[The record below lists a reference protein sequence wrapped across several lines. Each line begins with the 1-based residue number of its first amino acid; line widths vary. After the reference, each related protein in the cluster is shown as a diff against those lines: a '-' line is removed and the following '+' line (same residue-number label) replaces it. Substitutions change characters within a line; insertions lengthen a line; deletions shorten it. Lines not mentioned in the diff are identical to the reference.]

1 MQYRILAVTIWSSII
16 GNLEFCTAND
26 IANKYTGHLVEIQ
39 AYPQIID
46 SSLSKKL
53 YLKNGTL
60 YESTTEIITFKQ
72 DESSDRFSTFD
83 DAHLRRTMVKNN
95 ETNDTNIVDLA
106 DSEESYFFQDSDNFG
121 QKSRSVPLSN
131 IKYDKYDI
139 SISHSRLK
147 EANDQSGSPD
157 ILQRIFTTSSRDVS
171 EIDKKKSK
179 TKDVVKDNIS
189 IGNMIQIRNNE
200 ESTIASGINER
211 TFEQSGLNDEE
222 RIFDRND
229 RIDLTIKSEKND
241 FIKESDSLSMASSP
255 FRKLSG
261 PIIVPDF
268 PQLKAS
274 SSLLISEKTS
284 DKSDNPEIQDVIGS
298 TLVLNPLR
306 VGVALVNAKENTL
319 IDDDSENNQS
329 VKCVFSSSTVQTEAN
344 TLDEEGAVSNN
355 ESTKACSN
363 INISHEQFSKQSE
376 SPTFD
381 EGSMKKKK
389 ADDTVEIQKSIEIYH
404 NAPVQEIHYPVEL
417 SPLISRPVENIFQKT
432 NVNNAINLDG
442 IQKEF
447 RISGEHRSVD
457 LDVQPINSN
466 FYISNVDDNIEEKIS
481 RTRQS
486 IGFQE
491 KPNNLM
497 VDNSDSVVKKNNFP
511 YISMGLYLS
520 SDKRVESN
528 SFPAQQSTSNSG
540 NNIGIPIL
548 LLPGQSQDATSY
560 EQYTDAGNI
569 FNGISMTASG
579 GNKHQTLNN
588 FKSDKEAGDHH
599 YVVNMHE
606 ERSEPS
612 QYHLFQ
618 RIIQNNPLPLIE
630 TRYVLPI
637 SSPYSIIAKKSI
649 EKPTYGLHST
659 ELENV
664 DNKVFYSIEKI
675 MDKQASS
682 PQQLAQIPNDKQTI
696 ERQTHLPNPYAF
708 YVEKTGEK
716 KIPQVIHR
724 FIMQP
729 YPIHIKF
736 PSLSTEKLISPDH
749 LENKIIKPNRK
760 SYPIEAG
767 KNSENVKVHSEEIDN
782 HQVQPSQVH
791 RSLQKFYAEVSSI
804 PFYRNYINSS
814 SIHENARK
822 KPSFYFGESTTGYN
836 NKNGHYNYLEQS
848 SNSVPPKE
856 IASIGN
862 LRSYRRRGRIFEKDR
877 TSKNKYMDS
886 RQMSSSSLRMQL
898 KSSPSFLVEA
908 QQSVV
913 PGIMRNTRQS
923 EGYPLGDIGNFRQS
937 KVEYGFKPPM
947 IPSIQYDEQTAS
959 KVDK

>member
-1 MQYRILAVTIWSSII
+1 M
-16 GNLEFCTAND
+16 
-26 IANKYTGHLVEIQ
+26 
-39 AYPQIID
+39 
-46 SSLSKKL
+46 
-53 YLKNGTL
+53 KNGTL

-72 DESSDRFSTFD
+72 DELSDRFSTLD
-83 DAHLRRTMVKNN
+83 DVHLRQTTVKNN

-106 DSEESYFFQDSDNFG
+106 GFEESYFFQDSDNFG
-121 QKSRSVPLSN
+121 QKGRSVPLSN
-131 IKYDKYDI
+131 IKYDKYDM
-139 SISHSRLK
+139 SISHRRLK
-147 EANDQSGSPD
+147 EANDQSDSSD
-157 ILQRIFTTSSRDVS
+157 ILQRIFMTSSRDIN
-171 EIDKKKSK
+171 ETDKKKSK
-179 TKDVVKDNIS
+179 TKNAVKDNIS
-189 IGNMIQIRNNE
+189 IGNIIRIRNNE
-200 ESTIASGINER
+200 ESTIAGGINGR
-211 TFEQSGLNDEE
+211 TSEQSELNDEE
-222 RIFDRND
+222 RIFDRID
-229 RIDLTIKSEKND
+229 RIDATIKSEKND

-255 FRKLSG
+255 FGKLSG

-274 SSLLISEKTS
+274 SSLLISEKTP

-319 IDDDSENNQS
+319 IDDDSQS
-329 VKCVFSSSTVQTEAN
+329 IRCAVSSSTAQTEAN
-344 TLDEEGAVSNN
+344 TLDEEGGASNN
-355 ESTKACSN
+355 ESTKVCSN

-381 EGSMKKKK
+381 EDSTKKKK

-417 SPLISRPVENIFQKT
+417 SPPISRPVENIFQKT
-432 NVNNAINLDG
+432 KLNNAINLDS

-447 RISGEHRSVD
+447 RISGEHRSAD
-457 LDVQPINSN
+457 LDVLPVNSN
-466 FYISNVDDNIEEKIS
+466 FYISNFDDNVEEKIS

-491 KPNNLM
+491 KPNNL
-497 VDNSDSVVKKNNFP
+497 VIGNSDSVAKKNINFP

-520 SDKRVESN
+520 SDKRVEAN
-528 SFPAQQSTSNSG
+528 SFPGQQSTSSSG

-548 LLPGQSQDATSY
+548 LLPGQSQDVTAY
-560 EQYTDAGNI
+560 EQNTDTGNI
-569 FNGISMTASG
+569 FNGISTTASG

-588 FKSDKEAGDHH
+588 FKSDKEDGDHH

-606 ERSEPS
+606 ERSDPS

-630 TRYVLPI
+630 TRYVLPV
-637 SSPYSIIAKKSI
+637 SSPYSIITKKSI
-649 EKPTYGLHST
+649 EKPSYGLHST

-682 PQQLAQIPNDKQTI
+682 PQQLAQISSDKQTI
-696 ERQTHLPNPYAF
+696 EKQTRLPNPYAF

-716 KIPQVIHR
+716 KVPQVIHR

-736 PSLSTEKLISPDH
+736 PFPSAEKLISPDH
-749 LENKIIKPNRK
+749 SEKKVVKPNRK
-760 SYPIEAG
+760 SYSIETG
-767 KNSENVKVHSEEIDN
+767 KNSENVKVHSEEIDKL
-782 HQVQPSQVH
+782 VQPSQIH

-804 PFYRNYINSS
+804 PFNRNYINSS

-836 NKNGHYNYLEQS
+836 NKNGHYNYLEQF
-848 SNSVPPKE
+848 SNSVPLKE
-856 IASIGN
+856 ISSIGN

-877 TSKNKYMDS
+877 TPKNKYMDS
-886 RQMSSSSLRMQL
+886 RQTSSNTLRMQL
-898 KSSPSFLVEA
+898 KSSPSFLVDA
-908 QQSVV
+908 QQSVI
-913 PGIMRNTRQS
+913 PGIMRNARQS

>member
-26 IANKYTGHLVEIQ
+26 SANKYTEHLVEIQ
-39 AYPQIID
+39 AYPQKQIID
-46 SSLSKKL
+46 PSLSKKL
-53 YLKNGTL
+53 YLKNGTF
-60 YESTTEIITFKQ
+60 YESTTDIITFKQ
-72 DESSDRFSTFD
+72 DELSDRFSTLD
-83 DAHLRRTMVKNN
+83 DIHLRQPTVKNN

-106 DSEESYFFQDSDNFG
+106 GSEESYFFQDSDNFG

-131 IKYDKYDI
+131 VKYDM
-139 SISHSRLK
+139 SVSHRRLK
-147 EANDQSGSPD
+147 EINDQSGSSD
-157 ILQRIFTTSSRDVS
+157 ILQRIFTMPFRDVN
-171 EIDKKKSK
+171 EMDKKKSK
-179 TKDVVKDNIS
+179 IKDVVKNNIS
-189 IGNMIQIRNNE
+189 IGNIIRIRNNG
-200 ESTIASGINER
+200 ESTIGSGINER
-211 TFEQSGLNDEE
+211 TSEQGELNDEE
-222 RIFDRND
+222 RIFDR
-229 RIDLTIKSEKND
+229 IDHIDATIKSEKND
-241 FIKESDSLSMASSP
+241 FIKESDSLSMVSSP
-255 FRKLSG
+255 FERLSG

-274 SSLLISEKTS
+274 NSLLISEKTPN
-284 DKSDNPEIQDVIGS
+284 KSDNPEIQDVIGS

-329 VKCVFSSSTVQTEAN
+329 IKCVVSSSTAQTEVN
-344 TLDEEGAVSNN
+344 TLDGGNATSNN
-355 ESTKACSN
+355 ESTKSCSN
-363 INISHEQFSKQSE
+363 ININYEFSKQSE
-376 SPTFD
+376 SPIFD
-381 EGSMKKKK
+381 EDLTKKKK

-417 SPLISRPVENIFQKT
+417 SPPISRHVDNIFQKAK
-432 NVNNAINLDG
+432 VNNAINLDN

-447 RISGEHRSVD
+447 RIRGEHRSAD
-457 LDVQPINSN
+457 LDVQPGNSN
-466 FYISNVDDNIEEKIS
+466 FYISNFDDNIEEKIS

-491 KPNNLM
+491 KPNNLI
-497 VDNSDSVVKKNNFP
+497 VGNSDSVAKKNINFP

-520 SDKRVESN
+520 SDKRVEAN
-528 SFPAQQSTSNSG
+528 PFPAQQSTSSSG

-548 LLPGQSQDATSY
+548 LLPGQSQDAISY

-569 FNGISMTASG
+569 FNRISTTASG
-579 GNKHQTLNN
+579 GNKHQTLNS
-588 FKSDKEAGDHH
+588 FKSDKEGSDHH
-599 YVVNMHE
+599 YVVNMNE
-606 ERSEPS
+606 ERSDPS

-618 RIIQNNPLPLIE
+618 KIIQNNPLPVIE
-630 TRYVLPI
+630 TRYVLPV
-637 SSPYSIIAKKSI
+637 SSPYSVIAKKSF

-659 ELENV
+659 ELGNV

-675 MDKQASS
+675 MDKQASL

-696 ERQTHLPNPYAF
+696 EKQTRLPNPYAF
-708 YVEKTGEK
+708 YVEKTEEK
-716 KIPQVIHR
+716 KVPQVIHR

-736 PSLSTEKLISPDH
+736 PSLSTEKLISDH
-749 LENKIIKPNRK
+749 SEKKVVKHNRK
-760 SYPIEAG
+760 SYPIEVG
-767 KNSENVKVHSEEIDN
+767 KNSENIKVHSEEIDKL
-782 HQVQPSQVH
+782 VQPSQVH

-804 PFYRNYINSS
+804 PFHRNYINSS

-877 TSKNKYMDS
+877 TPKNKYMDS
-886 RQMSSSSLRMQL
+886 RQTSSSSLRMQL
-898 KSSPSFLVEA
+898 KSSPSFLVET

-913 PGIMRNTRQS
+913 PGIMRNARQS
-923 EGYPLGDIGNFRQS
+923 EGYPLGDIGNFKQS

-947 IPSIQYDEQTAS
+947 IPSTQYDEQTAS